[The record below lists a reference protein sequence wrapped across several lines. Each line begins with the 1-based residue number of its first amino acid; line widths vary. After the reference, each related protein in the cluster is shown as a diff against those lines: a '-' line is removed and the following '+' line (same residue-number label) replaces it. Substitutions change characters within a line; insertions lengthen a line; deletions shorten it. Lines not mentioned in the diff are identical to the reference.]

1 MTPVHPRWRAPTRT
15 ALALGGALLLTL
27 LGTGMAEAHVTA
39 QPGWATQGGYAV
51 VALRVPTESDS
62 AGTVKVELTLPAEHP
77 IAEVLTTPM
86 AGWTE
91 HVGKVP
97 VNPPLRT
104 DDGAVGQVARTIT
117 WTAQPGKRIEPDQ
130 YADFDVSLGPLPTDA
145 DQLVLP
151 VVQTYDDGSVVRWDQ
166 PRAAGAAEPEHPAP
180 TLRLMAAGAAG
191 AAGGHGAG
199 GSPATLAVGSAGTD
213 SADTGSD
220 SLARWLGAGGLLFGV
235 IALVIAAG
243 VAGRASR
250 AGRSRRRPISRHGRP
265 VEIPES
271 RLSTSS
277 GGRRRT

>member
-27 LGTGMAEAHVTA
+27 LGSGMAEAHVTA

-51 VALRVPTESDS
+51 VALRVPTESES

-86 AGWTE
+86 AGWIARI
-91 HVGKVP
+91 GKVP

-104 DDGAVGQVARTIT
+104 DDGTVSEVAHTIT

-151 VVQTYDDGSVVRWDQ
+151 VVQTYDDGTVTRWDQ
-166 PRAAGAAEPEHPAP
+166 PHAAGAAEPEHPAP
-180 TLRLMAAGAAG
+180 ALKLMAAGG
-191 AAGGHGAG
+191 GAGGHGAG
-199 GSPATLAVGSAGTD
+199 GPPATLAVGGPGTD
-213 SADTGSD
+213 ADSGSD
-220 SLARWLGAGGLLFGV
+220 STARWLGAGGLLFGV
-235 IALVIAAG
+235 VALVVAAG
-243 VAGRASR
+243 VAGRA
-250 AGRSRRRPISRHGRP
+250 RRRPNSRHGRP
-265 VEIPES
+265 VEVPE
-271 RLSTSS
+271 RRISTSS

>member
-27 LGTGMAEAHVTA
+27 LGSGLAEAHVTA
-39 QPGWATQGGYAV
+39 QPGWATKGGYAV
-51 VALRVPTESDS
+51 VALRVPTESES
-62 AGTVKVELTLPAEHP
+62 AGTVKVELTLPAQHP

-86 AGWTE
+86 AGWTA
-91 HVGKVP
+91 HIGKVP

-104 DDGAVGQVARTIT
+104 DDGSVSQVARTIT

-130 YADFDVSLGPLPTDA
+130 YADFDVSLGPLPTDI

-151 VVQTYDDGSVVRWDQ
+151 VVQTYDDGTVARWDQ

-180 TLRLMAAGAAG
+180 TLTLMAGG
-191 AAGGHGAG
+191 GAGGHGAG
-199 GSPATLAVGSAGTD
+199 GSPATLAVGNPGTDAGTD
-213 SADTGSD
+213 SM
-220 SLARWLGAGGLLFGV
+220 ARWLGAGGLLFGA

-243 VAGRASR
+243 VAGRA
-250 AGRSRRRPISRHGRP
+250 RRRPNSRHGRP
-265 VEIPES
+265 VEVPER